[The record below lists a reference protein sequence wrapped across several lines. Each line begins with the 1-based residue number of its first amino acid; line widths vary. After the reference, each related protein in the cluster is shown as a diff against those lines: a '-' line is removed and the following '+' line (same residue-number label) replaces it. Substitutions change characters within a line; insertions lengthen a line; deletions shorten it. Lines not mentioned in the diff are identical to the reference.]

1 MALSDER
8 RFRLYETFRELYDDE
23 VADDMMDA
31 YPPAGLGEPV
41 RAGELNLL
49 RVEMKGAIAEL
60 RTEMADL
67 RTELRT
73 EMADLRTE
81 MHVLY
86 RRQTLALAGM
96 MTAGWAGIAA
106 LVGLG

>member
-1 MALSDER
+1 MALSEER
-8 RFRLYETFRELYDDE
+8 RFRLRRVFRDLYDDE
-23 VADDMMDA
+23 VADDMMEA
-31 YPPAGLGEPV
+31 YPPAGLEEA
-41 RAGELNLL
+41 RLA
-49 RVEMKGAIAEL
+49 GAIAEL

-67 RTELRT
+67 RTELRA

>member
-1 MALSDER
+1 MALDEEQ
-8 RFRLYETFRELYDDE
+8 RFDLWTTFREQYGDE
-23 VADDMMDA
+23 RAEAMMDA
-31 YPPAGLGEPV
+31 YPPAGLSEPV
-41 RAGELNLL
+41 REPQIELL
-49 RVEMKGAIAEL
+49 RAEMRGA
-60 RTEMADL
+60 MA
-67 RTELRT
+67 ELRT

>member
-1 MALSDER
+1 MALSEER
-8 RFRLYETFRELYDDE
+8 RFRLRRVFRDLYDDE
-23 VADDMMDA
+23 VADDMMEA
-31 YPPAGLGEPV
+31 YPPAGLEEA
-41 RAGELNLL
+41 RLA
-49 RVEMKGAIAEL
+49 GAIA
-60 RTEMADL
+60 
-67 RTELRT
+67 ELRT